1 MKWKGE
7 REIKCPCGNNKLYY
21 NCCFGI
27 HKNIKSA
34 KTAEQ
39 LMRSRYSAFTL
50 GLGDYLHKS
59 QSPQTRNLAEKES
72 IQKWAKSV
80 KWLGLEILN
89 STKGTASDSE
99 GTVEFKATFKEKIF
113 KKVIHE
119 NSRFIKIEDTWY
131 YLDAI

>member
-1 MKWKGE
+1 MKE
-7 REIKCPCGNNKLYY
+7 ELSCPCGKENIYTD
-21 NCCFGI
+21 CCGRI
-27 HKNIKSA
+27 HENQKNA

-39 LMRSRYSAFTL
+39 LMRSRYSAFKF

-59 QSPQTRNLAEKES
+59 QAPQTRNLAEKES
-72 IQKWAKSV
+72 IERWGKSV
-80 KWLGLEILN
+80 KWLGLDILN
-89 STKGTASDSE
+89 SAKGTSSDSE
-99 GTVEFKATFKEKIF
+99 GTVEFKATFREKIF

>member
-1 MKWKGE
+1 MEK
-7 REIKCPCGNNKLYY
+7 EIKCPCGSNKLYY

-27 HKNIKSA
+27 HKNIKNA

-50 GLGDYLHKS
+50 GLGDYLHQS
-59 QSPQTRNLAEKES
+59 QAPQTRNLAEKES
-72 IQKWAKSV
+72 IKKWAKSV

-89 STKGTASDSE
+89 STKGASSDTE
-99 GTVEFKATFKEKIF
+99 GTVEFKATFREEIF

-119 NSRFIKIEDTWY
+119 NSRFKKIDEIWY